1 MPGAAAH
8 RQNHRGGRLLST
20 PVTKR
25 TLRVIPLGGLGA
37 IGKNMLVL
45 EYDGALLVV
54 DSGLMF
60 PDDEML
66 GIDLVLPDFSYI
78 VENRERVL
86 GILLTHGH
94 EDHIGALPYLLKQI
108 EVPVYGTRFTL
119 ALVNS
124 KLGEHGLQGKVK
136 LNEVT
141 TDKEVALG
149 PFKVEFLE
157 VSHSIPDGVAL
168 GIHTPA
174 GVVVHTGDFKL
185 DQTPIDQRPTAMQR
199 FAELGRKGVML
210 LMSDSTNA
218 DCSGFTAPERS
229 VGQRLDS
236 IFALAPGRIIV
247 ASFASHIH
255 RIQQVMDT
263 AARHGRSMAII
274 GRSMVK
280 NVNIAQNL
288 GYLNVPDG
296 LLVRPQDIALLPADR
311 VTVLCTG
318 SQGEPLSALAR
329 MAAHENPA
337 VEIMKGDT
345 VIISARPVPGNET
358 SVNRTIDRLFAA
370 GARVIYEAAAGVH
383 VSGHAAAEEL
393 KVMLN
398 LVRPK
403 YFMPIHGEHRHLY
416 FHAELARATGIAD
429 ENVFLMENG
438 DILELGAAGA
448 SLSGKV
454 QAGMILVDG
463 FAMGD
468 FRDLVLRDRQHL
480 ASDGLV
486 MVVVARSAQDGKIMG
501 EPEVIFRGIA
511 HADDPEELSS
521 AAKKIVVELLE
532 SEEMRQVADVG
543 VVKSR
548 VHDVLQKYLR
558 QEANRRPMVLPV
570 VVEV

>member
-1 MPGAAAH
+1 
-8 RQNHRGGRLLST
+8 
-20 PVTKR
+20 VTKR
-25 TLRVIPLGGLGA
+25 TLKVIPLGGLGA
-37 IGKNMLVL
+37 IGKNMTVL
-45 EYDGALLVV
+45 DYDGALLIV
-54 DSGLMF
+54 DTGLMF

-66 GIDLVLPDFSYI
+66 GIDLVLPDFSYV
-78 VENRERVL
+78 VENQDRVL

-94 EDHIGALPYLLKQI
+94 EDHIGALPYLLKQMQ
-108 EVPVYGTRFTL
+108 VPVYGTRFTL
-119 ALVNS
+119 ALLNS

-141 TDKEVALG
+141 TEKDLSLG
-149 PFKVEFLE
+149 PFRVEFLE

-168 GIHTPA
+168 GIHTPV

-199 FAELGRKGVML
+199 FAELGLKGVLL

-218 DCSGFTAPERS
+218 DSPGFTSPERS

-255 RIQQVMDT
+255 RIQQIMDT
-263 AARHGRSMAII
+263 AARHGRSVAIM

-296 LLVRPQDIALLPADR
+296 LLVRPQDISMLPPDR

-318 SQGEPLSALAR
+318 SQGEPLSALSR

-337 VEIMKGDT
+337 VEVMKGDT

-370 GARVIYEAAAGVH
+370 GARVIYESSAGVH

-398 LVRPK
+398 LVKPK

-416 FHAELARATGIAD
+416 FHAELARATGIAE
-429 ENVFLMENG
+429 ENIFLMENG
-438 DILELGAAGA
+438 DILELSNAGAAIC
-448 SLSGKV
+448 GKV

-463 FAMGD
+463 CGCQKCS
-468 FRDLVLRDRQHL
+468 RRQDH
-480 ASDGLV
+480 G
-486 MVVVARSAQDGKIMG
+486 
-501 EPEVIFRGIA
+501 
-511 HADDPEELSS
+511 
-521 AAKKIVVELLE
+521 
-532 SEEMRQVADVG
+532 
-543 VVKSR
+543 
-548 VHDVLQKYLR
+548 
-558 QEANRRPMVLPV
+558 
-570 VVEV
+570 

>member
-1 MPGAAAH
+1 M
-8 RQNHRGGRLLST
+8 
-20 PVTKR
+20 TKR
-25 TLRVIPLGGLGA
+25 TLKVIPLGGLGA

-45 EYDGALLVV
+45 EYGEAILVV
-54 DSGLMF
+54 DTGLMF

-66 GIDLVLPDFSYI
+66 GIDLVLPDFTYV

-86 GILLTHGH
+86 GIILTHGH
-94 EDHIGALPYLLKQI
+94 EDHVGALPYLLKQI
-108 EVPVYGTRFTL
+108 EAPVYGTRLTL
-119 ALVNS
+119 GLLNS
-124 KLGEHGLQGKVK
+124 KLGEHGLQGKVE
-136 LNEVT
+136 LREVS
-141 TDKEVALG
+141 TDKQVSLG
-149 PFKVEFLE
+149 PFKVEFME
-157 VSHSIPDGVAL
+157 VSHSIPDGVGL
-168 GIHTPA
+168 GIHTPV

-185 DQTPIDQRPTAMQR
+185 DQTPIDQLPTAMQR
-199 FAELGRKGVML
+199 FAELGRKGVLL

-218 DCSGFTAPERS
+218 DVPGFTAPERS
-229 VGQRLDS
+229 VGQKLDS

-255 RIQQVMDT
+255 RIQQVMNT
-263 AARHGRSMAII
+263 ADRHGRSLAII

-280 NVNIAQNL
+280 NVNIASNL
-288 GYLNVPDG
+288 GYLDVPDG
-296 LLVRPQDIALLPADR
+296 LIVKPHDIALLPPDR
-311 VTVLCTG
+311 VAVLCTG
-318 SQGEPLSALAR
+318 SQGEPLSALSR
-329 MAAHENPA
+329 MAAQENPSIE
-337 VEIMKGDT
+337 VMKGDT
-345 VIISARPVPGNET
+345 VIISARPVPGNER

-370 GARVIYEAAAGVH
+370 GARVIYESSAGVH
-383 VSGHAAAEEL
+383 VSGHAASEEL

-416 FHAELARATGIAD
+416 FHAELARATGIPD
-429 ENVFLMENG
+429 ERIFVLDNG
-438 DILELGAAGA
+438 DVLELSPDNAVVT
-448 SLSGKV
+448 GKV

-501 EPEVIFRGIA
+501 EPEIVFRGIA
-511 HADDPEELSS
+511 HADDPDKLS
-521 AAKKIVVELLE
+521 AAAKQVVLELLE
-532 SEEMRQVADVG
+532 SDEMRRVTDVG
-543 VVKSR
+543 LVKSR
-548 VHDVLQKYLR
+548 VHDVLQKHLR